1 MTITQLEERLSVL
14 EQTVAR
20 LQKQVEHRQSS
31 SDLPQTED
39 DIIEGAAYDLTPELI
54 PKVTYHVRAKIVKI
68 EKVTLGLG
76 CLRKNGLPYLW
87 IWRKTMTNEI
97 FHR

>member
-76 CLRKNGLPYLW
+76 LSPEEWASLPLDLEEDDD
-87 IWRKTMTNEI
+87 K
-97 FHR
+97 